1 MKVFIFNDDD
11 GYMAI
16 GTPCYQPYMNDAE
29 KDAFLMQAIEKSVP
43 KKIDGSNRKVFIKTQ
58 EELKIADIFIDAF
71 SVNEIDGSVFFN
83 RPRAIELKKKEFR
96 LRRKPLLEKLDVEFM
111 KSLETGNTE
120 LTAQIIAKKQALR
133 DITDIDMS
141 NYITPSELYD
151 YIPDILKSTV

>member
-29 KDAFLMQAIEKSVP
+29 KEAFLMQAIEKSVP

-58 EELKIADIFIDAF
+58 EELKVADIFIDAF

-83 RPRAIELKKKEFR
+83 RTRAIELKKKEFR

-111 KSLETGNTE
+111 KSLETGDTE
-120 LTAQIIAKKQALR
+120 MTAQIIAKKQALR

-141 NYITPSELYD
+141 NYITPSELYN

>member
-16 GTPCYQPYMNDAE
+16 GTPCYQSYMNDQE

-43 KKIDGSNRKVFIKTQ
+43 KKSDGSNRLVFIKTQ
-58 EELKIADIFIDAF
+58 EELKVADIFIDAF
-71 SVNEIDGSVFFN
+71 SINETDGSIFFN

-96 LRRKPLLEKLDVEFM
+96 LRRKPLLEELDVEFM
-111 KSLETGNTE
+111 KSLETGDTE

-133 DITDIDMS
+133 DVTNIDMS
-141 NYITPSELYD
+141 NYITPSELYN